1 VSRFKDRLP
10 SPAIVVALV
19 ALFVAMSG
27 SAVAATTLLVHT
39 GNIANGAV
47 TGSKIANGAVS
58 MNKLARTA
66 GSRWTGQASRGEPSA
81 VPRVRPDRR
90 DLRGHPARTEGRPER
105 EGRQGRSEPGG
116 ARRQRAD
123 DRTLERQQP
132 QP

>member
-1 VSRFKDRLP
+1 MLAPSRCTTGRVDAFNNIGGAVSRFKDRLP

-58 MNKLARTA
+58 MNKLARTVRVALDRSGEPRGTVSGAQGPA
-66 GSRWTGQASRGEPSA
+66 GSQGPQGTPGQNGRT
-81 VPRVRPDRR
+81 
-90 DLRGHPARTEGRPER
+90 ART
-105 EGRQGRSEPGG
+105 GG
-116 ARRQRAD
+116 TAG
-123 DRTLERQQP
+123 TV
-132 QP
+132 

>member
-1 VSRFKDRLP
+1 MSRFKDRLP
-10 SPAIVVALV
+10 SPVIVVALV

-66 GSRWTGQASRGEPSA
+66 RVALDMSGEP
-81 VPRVRPDRR
+81 
-90 DLRGHPARTEGRPER
+90 RGTVSGAQGPAGSQGPQGTPGQNGQDGRT
-105 EGRQGRSEPGG
+105 GG
-116 ARRQRAD
+116 TAG
-123 DRTLERQQP
+123 TV
-132 QP
+132 